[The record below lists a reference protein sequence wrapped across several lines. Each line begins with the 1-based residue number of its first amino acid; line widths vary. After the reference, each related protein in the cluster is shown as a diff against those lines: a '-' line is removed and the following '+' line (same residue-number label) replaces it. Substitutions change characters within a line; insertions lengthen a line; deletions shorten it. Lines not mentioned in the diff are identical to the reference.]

1 MKLCRVVGKANASLK
16 APSLEGAKFLV
27 LQQIDAEGRES
38 GPLLLG
44 VDAVGAGVGEMVAV
58 VTGSTA
64 ARCLGRTDLP
74 VDAAVTAIMDH
85 VFVNQK
91 EIYAKA

>member
-1 MKLCRVVGKANASLK
+1 MKLCKVVGMANASLK
-16 APSLEGAKFLV
+16 SPALEGAKLLV
-27 LQQIDAEGRES
+27 LQEIDAAGRES
-38 GPLLLG
+38 GPLLLA

-64 ARCLGRTDLP
+64 ARSLGRPDLP

-91 EIYAKA
+91 ELYAKA